1 MRLLFLAPSP
11 PSPCRGG
18 GSLRMYHIVRYLGE
32 RYDLDLVAPTLEG
45 VEEAENLVGKVCS
58 DMEFVTPSSGGVL
71 RRVIRVSPYVK
82 DPALVYAVRRRL
94 ETRAYSAVQVEK
106 PAMLPYLPKDLS
118 MPIILDTWAYG
129 LAGPL
134 RALRHEAGI
143 LTRAR
148 NLLQL
153 IRFSIFDAFCWP
165 DTSCI
170 LVVSEEDRIRCQQER
185 PGRKVLVIPNGF
197 DCSAVR
203 PGTPRD
209 EEPPV
214 VLFTGDMGFLPNVDA
229 ALFLACR
236 IFPEIRRVHPNA
248 ELRLVG
254 RNPDPRLRNLSG
266 SRSGI
271 TVTGAVEDM
280 VPYLHAATVYVAPH
294 FTGAGTRTKLLE
306 AMAAGLAIVTT
317 SIGIEGIEASHDQE
331 VVIANDR
338 SSLIAAILRL
348 LGNPQ
353 ERIRLGNAARRLM
366 EERYDWSRCLAPL
379 ESLYAGL
386 LPKKVISC

>member
-1 MRLLFLAPSP
+1 
-11 PSPCRGG
+11 
-18 GSLRMYHIVRYLGE
+18 
-32 RYDLDLVAPTLEG
+32 
-45 VEEAENLVGKVCS
+45 
-58 DMEFVTPSSGGVL
+58 MEILT
-71 RRVIRVSPYVK
+71 
-82 DPALVYAVRRRL
+82 YA
-94 ETRAYSAVQVEK
+94 AVQVEK

-134 RALRHEAGI
+134 RALRHETGI

-153 IRFSIFDAFCWP
+153 IRFSMFDAFCWP

-170 LVVSEEDRIRCQQER
+170 LVVSERDRIHCQQER

-229 ALFLACR
+229 AMFLACR

-317 SIGIEGIEASHDQE
+317 SIGIEGIEASPDRE
-331 VVIANDR
+331 VVIANDLP
-338 SSLIAAILRL
+338 SLVAAVLRL

-353 ERIRLGNAARRLM
+353 ERFRLGTAARRLM
-366 EERYDWSRCLAPL
+366 EERYDWPRCLAPL

-386 LPKKVISC
+386 LSKKVVSC

>member
-1 MRLLFLAPSP
+1 M
-11 PSPCRGG
+11 
-18 GSLRMYHIVRYLGE
+18 VRYLGE
-32 RYDLDLVAPTLEG
+32 RFDLDLVALAVEG
-45 VEEAENLVGKVCS
+45 VEEGEHLLGKFCS
-58 DMEFVTPSSGGVL
+58 EMEFVTPSPGGVL

-82 DPALVYAVRRRL
+82 DPALAYAVQRRL

-106 PAMLPYLPKDLS
+106 PAMLPYLPKDLRI
-118 MPIILDTWAYG
+118 PIILDTWAYG

-134 RALRHEAGI
+134 RALRHEAGV

-148 NLLQL
+148 NLLQV
-153 IRFSIFDAFCWP
+153 IRFGMFDAFCWP

-170 LVVSEEDRIRCQQER
+170 LVVSEEDRIRCQHER
-185 PGRKVLVIPNGF
+185 PGRKVLIVPNGI

-203 PGTPRD
+203 PGTLRN
-209 EEPPV
+209 EGSPV
-214 VLFTGDMGFLPNVDA
+214 ILFTGDMGFPPNVDA

-254 RNPDPRLRNLSG
+254 RNPDPRLQRLAGSG
-266 SRSGI
+266 SGI

-306 AMAAGLAIVTT
+306 AMAAGCAIVTT
-317 SIGIEGIEASHDQE
+317 SIGIEGIKASHDQE
-331 VVIANDR
+331 VMIANDLP
-338 SSLIAAILRL
+338 SLVAAVLHL

-353 ERIRLGNAARRLM
+353 ARIHLGTAARHLM
-366 EERYDWSRCLAPL
+366 EEQYDWPRCLVPL
-379 ESLYAGL
+379 ETLYAGL
-386 LPKKVISC
+386 LPKKVVSC

>member
-1 MRLLFLAPSP
+1 
-11 PSPCRGG
+11 
-18 GSLRMYHIVRYLGE
+18 MYHIVRYLGE
-32 RYDLDLVAPTLEG
+32 RYDLDLVAPALEG

-82 DPALVYAVRRRL
+82 DPALAYAVRRRL

-106 PAMLPYLPKDLS
+106 PAMLPYLPKDLP

-148 NLLQL
+148 NLLQF

-165 DTSCI
+165 ETSCI

-197 DCSAVR
+197 DCSAIR

-366 EERYDWSRCLAPL
+366 EERYDWLRCLTPL
-379 ESLYAGL
+379 ESFYAGL

>member
-32 RYDLDLVAPTLEG
+32 RYDLDLVAPALEG

-82 DPALVYAVRRRL
+82 DPALAYAVRRRL

-106 PAMLPYLPKDLS
+106 PAMLPYLPKDLP

-148 NLLQL
+148 NLLQF

-165 DTSCI
+165 ETSCI

-185 PGRKVLVIPNGF
+185 PGRKVLVIPNGI
-197 DCSAVR
+197 DCAAVKPKAWGR
-203 PGTPRD
+203 
-209 EEPPV
+209 ESPPV
-214 VLFTGDMGFLPNVDA
+214 VLFTGDMGFAPNVDA
-229 ALFLACR
+229 AILLASR
-236 IFPEIRRVHPNA
+236 LFPEIRRNHPDA

-254 RNPDPRLRNLSG
+254 RNPESRVRRLSG
-266 SRSGI
+266 TGI
-271 TVTGAVEDM
+271 TVTGEVTDM
-280 VPYLHAATVYVAPH
+280 TPHLHQATIYVAPH

-306 AMAAGLAIVTT
+306 AMAAGLPIVTT
-317 SIGIEGIEASHDQE
+317 SIGIEGIDAAHERD
-331 VVIANDR
+331 VLIGDDPP
-338 SSLIAAILRL
+338 SLVLAVERL
-348 LGNPQ
+348 LGDAS
-353 ERIRLGNAARRLM
+353 ERVRLGTAARQLV
-366 EERYDWSRCLAPL
+366 EERYDWSTCLAPL
-379 ESLYAGL
+379 EALYKN
-386 LPKKVISC
+386 LPSTAALP